1 MSATKR
7 LIGEGIMTMMTNT
20 SSTSWRS
27 TAVCALL
34 ALVGGL
40 FAGVIDSNATE
51 PQPAALLVLIFAGL
65 LGFAQPRNAWRWA
78 IIVTLGL
85 PLAQVSLRLLGA
97 QPRDPVS
104 PGEYATLIA
113 LIPAFI
119 GAYGGV
125 LIRRMSQSTRA

>member
-1 MSATKR
+1 
-7 LIGEGIMTMMTNT
+7 MTTHT

-27 TAVCALL
+27 TAICALL
-34 ALVGGL
+34 ALVGGVVI
-40 FAGVIDSNATE
+40 GVIDFNATE
-51 PQPAALLVLIFAGL
+51 PQPAALLVLMLAGL
-65 LGFAQPRNAWRWA
+65 LGFAQPRDAWRWA

-85 PLAQVSLRLLGA
+85 PFAHISLRQLGV

-113 LIPAFI
+113 LIPALS

-125 LIRRMSQSTRA
+125 LIRRMIQRTQN

>member
-1 MSATKR
+1 
-7 LIGEGIMTMMTNT
+7 MMTN
-20 SSTSWRS
+20 SSRTTWRA
-27 TAVCALL
+27 TASCALL
-34 ALVGGL
+34 ALVGGI
-40 FAGVIDSNATE
+40 VIGAIDFNATE

-85 PLAQVSLRLLGA
+85 PLAHLTLRQLGV

-125 LIRRMSQSTRA
+125 LIRHVTQRPQN